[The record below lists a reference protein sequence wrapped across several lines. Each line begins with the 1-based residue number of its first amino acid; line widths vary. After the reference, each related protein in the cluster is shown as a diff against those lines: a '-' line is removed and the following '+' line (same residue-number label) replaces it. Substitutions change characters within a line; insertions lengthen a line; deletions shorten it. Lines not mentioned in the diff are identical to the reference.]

1 MAGQN
6 GGTGWGWPAE
16 CVCVG
21 GGGAVR
27 GAQAHSNLGSVG
39 FLRQPYPGI
48 SVSAQLGGVVGDGS
62 LSEQADMYVIV
73 VLNA

>member
-6 GGTGWGWPAE
+6 GETGWGWPAE

-21 GGGAVR
+21 G

-48 SVSAQLGGVVGDGS
+48 SVSAQVLGGVEGDSS
-62 LSEQADMYVIV
+62 LSEQADMYVM
-73 VLNA
+73 LSSMRKP